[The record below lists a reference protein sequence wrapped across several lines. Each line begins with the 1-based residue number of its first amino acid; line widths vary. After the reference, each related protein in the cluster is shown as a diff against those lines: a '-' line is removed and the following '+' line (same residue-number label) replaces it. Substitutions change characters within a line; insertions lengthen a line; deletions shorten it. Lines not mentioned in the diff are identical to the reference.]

1 MGYYGIH
8 ILEMLIRLLFPFVF
22 VDMSVH
28 LSVSLHLF
36 TLYSLAT
43 CLSKKNSNNNKKDHF
58 ISTDGF
64 KMNMCK
70 YFASRNKIAVYIS

>member
-1 MGYYGIH
+1 MIK
-8 ILEMLIRLLFPFVF
+8 
-22 VDMSVH
+22 
-28 LSVSLHLF
+28 
-36 TLYSLAT
+36 
-43 CLSKKNSNNNKKDHF
+43 KKNSNNNKKDHF

>member
-1 MGYYGIH
+1 MGYYGIN
-8 ILEMLIRLLFPFVF
+8 ILELFIRLLFPFVF

-43 CLSKKNSNNNKKDHF
+43 CLRKKNCN
-58 ISTDGF
+58 
-64 KMNMCK
+64 
-70 YFASRNKIAVYIS
+70 AER

>member
-1 MGYYGIH
+1 MGYYGVN
-8 ILEMLIRLLFPFVF
+8 ILELFIHLLFPFVF

-43 CLSKKNSNNNKKDHF
+43 CLRKKKTVMQKD
-58 ISTDGF
+58 
-64 KMNMCK
+64 N
-70 YFASRNKIAVYIS
+70 IAWNLPA